1 MTAVIYRQLDGT
13 LGWLVVRELLVDAA
27 KQTCRLQGTPA
38 IAVIRRKR
46 HLLAKWDFEDDY
58 D

>member
-1 MTAVIYRQLDGT
+1 MIAVIYRQLDGT
-13 LGWLVVRELLVDAA
+13 LGWLMVRELFVDAA

-38 IAVIRRKR
+38 IAVIRPKR
-46 HLLAKWDFEDDY
+46 RNLPREFDY